1 VLPLLPLN
9 PNVSVSHLPVWPADP
24 FSSFELNMNDAP
36 LFRDG
41 VVPWVSITDLFVLYA
56 LIQPDPD
63 ICNAFNLFV
72 P

>member
-1 VLPLLPLN
+1 
-9 PNVSVSHLPVWPADP
+9 
-24 FSSFELNMNDAP
+24 MNDAP